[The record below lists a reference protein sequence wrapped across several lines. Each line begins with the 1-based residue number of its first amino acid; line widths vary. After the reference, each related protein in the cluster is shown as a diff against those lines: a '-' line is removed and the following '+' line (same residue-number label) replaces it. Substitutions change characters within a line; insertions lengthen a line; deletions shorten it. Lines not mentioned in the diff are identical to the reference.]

1 MPKKKKKGGGGGKK
15 KGGGGPSRKSEERMK
30 KAMIEDRT
38 FGMKNKKGKKQ
49 QKMIATIKNQ
59 INSRGSGKQNKGGVR
74 ALESEAYEKKKAK
87 KKKEKAAAQMA
98 KLLGIAKD
106 EAKILAGVKK
116 KKKKKKKKAT
126 EGDALR
132 ATGNAEAGAV
142 SDRQAARRRLR
153 KQRKKQKLADI
164 DLEDLM
170 YEEETPIE
178 EIIEQERKELIE
190 SGKPL
195 TPVTLE
201 NFLEWKRKKKK
212 TKDAKAIKAKDI
224 SGRLLFETN
233 ADKYNVD
240 DAGAAGEGEYDEVRT
255 AEEAAAATAAAPLKE
270 EEEEAAAA
278 AVAAAVPAAAAAVF
292 LDEGLDD
299 LDDVDFD
306 DDE

>member
-1 MPKKKKKGGGGGKK
+1 MP
-15 KGGGGPSRKSEERMK
+15 
-30 KAMIEDRT
+30 
-38 FGMKNKKGKKQ
+38 FVQ
-49 QKMIATIKNQ
+49 
-59 INSRGSGKQNKGGVR
+59 
-74 ALESEAYEKKKAK
+74 
-87 KKKEKAAAQMA
+87 
-98 KLLGIAKD
+98 
-106 EAKILAGVKK
+106 LAGVKK

-178 EIIEQERKELIE
+178 ELIEEERKELIE

-212 TKDAKAIKAKDI
+212 KKDTKAMKAKDV
-224 SGRLLFETN
+224 SVS
-233 ADKYNVD
+233 DYS
-240 DAGAAGEGEYDEVRT
+240 Y
-255 AEEAAAATAAAPLKE
+255 
-270 EEEEAAAA
+270 
-278 AVAAAVPAAAAAVF
+278 
-292 LDEGLDD
+292 
-299 LDDVDFD
+299 
-306 DDE
+306 

>member
-1 MPKKKKKGGGGGKK
+1 MPKKKNAGGGKK
-15 KGGGGPSRKSEERMK
+15 KGGGGSRKAEERMK
-30 KAMIEDRT
+30 KALIEDKT

-49 QKMIATIKNQ
+49 QKKIATIKNQ
-59 INSRGSGKQNKGGVR
+59 INSRGSGKTNKGGLR
-74 ALESEAYEKKKAK
+74 AQESAEYEKKKAK
-87 KKKEKAAAQMA
+87 KKREKEAADMA

-106 EAKILAGVKK
+106 EAKVLAGVKK
-116 KKKKKKKKAT
+116 KKKKKKPVT

-132 ATGNAEAGAV
+132 AKGNAEAGAV

-153 KQRKKQKLADI
+153 KQRKKQKLAEI

-170 YEEETPIE
+170 YVEETPIE
-178 EIIEQERKELIE
+178 EIIEEERKELIE

-201 NFLEWKRKKKK
+201 NFLEWKKQKKN
-212 TKDAKAIKAKDI
+212 TKDAKAIKAKEL
-224 SGRLLFETN
+224 SGRLLFETD

-240 DAGAAGEGEYDEVRT
+240 DEGAAAENEYDEIRAADEAEAEAEAESAAASGGPIV
-255 AEEAAAATAAAPLKE
+255 EEATA
-270 EEEEAAAA
+270 
-278 AVAAAVPAAAAAVF
+278 AAAVPAAAAAVF

-306 DDE
+306 DES

>member
-1 MPKKKKKGGGGGKK
+1 MPKKKKAGGGGKKK
-15 KGGGGPSRKSEERMK
+15 KGGGGPSRKSEEKMK

-116 KKKKKKKKAT
+116 KKKKKKKAT
-126 EGDALR
+126 DGDALR
-132 ATGNAEAGAV
+132 ASGNNEAGAV

-178 EIIEQERKELIE
+178 ELIEEERKELIE

-212 TKDAKAIKAKDI
+212 KKDTKAIKAKDV

-240 DAGAAGEGEYDEVRT
+240 DAGAAVVSEYDEVRT
-255 AEEAAAATAAAPLKE
+255 AEEAAAAATSAEPLKE
-270 EEEEAAAA
+270 EQEAAAA
-278 AVAAAVPAAAAAVF
+278 AVVAAAVPAAAAAVF

>member
-1 MPKKKKKGGGGGKK
+1 
-15 KGGGGPSRKSEERMK
+15 
-30 KAMIEDRT
+30 MIEDRT
-38 FGMKNKKGKKQ
+38 FGMKNKKAKSSK
-49 QKMIATIKNQ
+49 KMIATIKNQ

-106 EAKILAGVKK
+106 EAKILAGV

-224 SGRLLFETN
+224 SGRSLFETN

-255 AEEAAAATAAAPLKE
+255 AEEAAAATTAAPLKE
-270 EEEEAAAA
+270 EEEEAAA

-306 DDE
+306 

>member
-1 MPKKKKKGGGGGKK
+1 
-15 KGGGGPSRKSEERMK
+15 
-30 KAMIEDRT
+30 
-38 FGMKNKKGKKQ
+38 
-49 QKMIATIKNQ
+49 MIATIKNQ
-59 INSRGSGKQNKGGVR
+59 INSRGSGKNAKGGIR
-74 ALESEAYEKKKAK
+74 ALESQAYEKKKLK
-87 KKKEKAAAQMA
+87 KKKEKEAAQMA

-132 ATGNAEAGAV
+132 AGGNAEAGAV

-178 EIIEQERKELIE
+178 ELIE

>member
-1 MPKKKKKGGGGGKK
+1 MPKKKKKGGAGGKK
-15 KGGGGPSRKSEERMK
+15 KGGGGSSRKSEERAK

-59 INSRGSGKQNKGGVR
+59 VNSRGAGKQNKGIQ

-87 KKKEKAAAQMA
+87 KKREKAASQMA
-98 KLLGIAKD
+98 KLLGIAKE
-106 EAKILAGVKK
+106 EAAVLAGLK

-126 EGDALR
+126 DGDALR
-132 ATGNAEAGAV
+132 AGGNNEAGAV
-142 SDRQAARRRLR
+142 SDRRAARRRLR
-153 KQRKKQKLADI
+153 KQRKKQKLADV

-201 NFLEWKRKKKK
+201 NFLAWKKKKKK
-212 TKDAKAIKAKDI
+212 TKDAKAMKSKDI

-240 DAGAAGEGEYDEVRT
+240 DAGAAAVTEYEEIRT
-255 AEEAAAATAAAPLKE
+255 AEEAEAATSAAPLKE
-270 EEEEAAAA
+270 EEEAAA